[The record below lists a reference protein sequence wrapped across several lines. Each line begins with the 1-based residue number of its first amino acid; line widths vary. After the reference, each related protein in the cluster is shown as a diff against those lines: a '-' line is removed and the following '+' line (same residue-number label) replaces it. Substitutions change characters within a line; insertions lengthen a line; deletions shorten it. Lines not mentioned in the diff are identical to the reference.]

1 MKQGSCV
8 KENSA
13 DELFGQLTFMGVRMS
28 KDNITEEF
36 CLYSSL
42 LQTLVYARIPVLE
55 KKRRIRRGNIVKLI
69 ELRRYVGIEKNR
81 KNKVIYMVNAK
92 NILDMGR
99 IAYY

>member
-13 DELFGQLTFMGVRMS
+13 DELFGQLKVLGVRMS
-28 KDNITEEF
+28 KDNGRILSVF
-36 CLYSSL
+36 FS
-42 LQTLVYARIPVLE
+42 LQTLVYARIPALE

-69 ELRRYVGIEKNR
+69 ELRRYVGIERNR

-99 IAYY
+99 TVYCYG